1 MSCYAKKEFNK
12 IIGQKHNTERAEGG
26 GSYDNEEEKEGRE
39 LFTMRRKD
47 HATVG
52 SQRVYIK
59 NQTKLFTLSFS
70 IAR

>member
-39 LFTMRRKD
+39 LFTD
-47 HATVG
+47 EEEGSCHSG
-52 SQRVYIK
+52 SQRV
-59 NQTKLFTLSFS
+59 
-70 IAR
+70 